1 MGSVGPLVGSGP
13 VGASS
18 TSGPGAA
25 VAGPR
30 IGDLTENETTGSI
43 ERITD
48 ADHPVGH
55 TAGHPV
61 GRQAGHPA
69 GHPAGA
75 VTEAN
80 TAPQPAAEP
89 PSSSVKEASAKADAA
104 AARQAATMAAL
115 ASIQNPGTS
124 GPAPSDTAKSAKS
137 AAKGAAKSAA
147 KGAVESSGAMERS
160 EPAEQPTS
168 GKRVRV
174 ILSQRKG
181 NAQRSVRTV
190 VEMQELTQVGELLSA
205 SLIRSQLALA
215 LRIGGVVTIALGSL
229 PAIFV
234 IFPVL
239 GRVEFFGVRLP
250 WLLLGVLSYPF
261 MLALGYLHARSAE
274 RLEQVFADH
283 IQS

>member
-1 MGSVGPLVGSGP
+1 VD
-13 VGASS
+13 ASAL
-18 TSGPGAA
+18 TGGTA
-25 VAGPR
+25 R
-30 IGDLTENETTGSI
+30 IADPTANETTGSI
-43 ERITD
+43 ARITD
-48 ADHPVGH
+48 DDTGPATRPD
-55 TAGHPV
+55 TA
-61 GRQAGHPA
+61 APA
-69 GHPAGA
+69 EDG
-75 VTEAN
+75 
-80 TAPQPAAEP
+80 TASA
-89 PSSSVKEASAKADAA
+89 SVKEASAKDEAA
-104 AARQAATMAAL
+104 A
-115 ASIQNPGTS
+115 
-124 GPAPSDTAKSAKS
+124 SAKAPANDTGAEKT
-137 AAKGAAKSAA
+137 AAASKSGTAR
-147 KGAVESSGAMERS
+147 GSSAVESSGPDEDL
-160 EPAEQPTS
+160 PP

-174 ILSQRKG
+174 VLSQRKG
-181 NAQRSVRTV
+181 NSQRTARTV
-190 VEMQELTQVGELLSA
+190 VEIQELTQVGELLSA